1 MKKLIGALLTV
12 ALIVGL
18 SLVAVVPGRV
28 TSAYY
33 ISDDVGNVYDTLL
46 SNVDVLEGLDFLE
59 SDQDNRIAEQIDICE
74 IPASPFNEQ
83 VRAADY
89 MQRMMDLWLEDVH
102 IDDEGN
108 VIGYRPGTGDGPKL
122 VVAAHLDTVFP
133 LEYDA
138 TVTIDDEGILHA
150 PGIGDDC
157 GGLAALL
164 SVVRALDDSGI
175 TTVGDIMFVGDVGE
189 EGRGDLR
196 GVKNLFSEVED
207 IDGFLS
213 IDGSGTTGITYQGL
227 GSKRFEFTYTGA
239 GGHSWGAFGIPSP
252 IHAMGRSIAKIA
264 DMEVPTDP
272 RTSFTVSV
280 VNGGTAINAIA
291 AECAMQTDTRSL
303 DPAQLEK
310 TVAELLGY
318 VDQGVVEEN
327 ARWGIG
333 IPPGLGLNKTP
344 PGLGEGGPPGQDKD
358 NPQGQGKDNPPGLRL
373 PDEWAETY
381 KITVDVNMVGDR
393 PSGTCPDD
401 AIHVQVA
408 CAATEAI
415 GLEPRLG
422 AASSTDSNIPIFLGV
437 PALTLGG
444 GGRGGNGHAPNEWF
458 DPTDAYLGSQRVFLA
473 VLGLVG
479 VDGVTEPLLPPGPE
493 YHYEFLGVE
502 VPDMYIP

>member
-1 MKKLIGALLTV
+1 MKKLIGVLVAV
-12 ALIVGL
+12 ALIIGL
-18 SLVAVVPGRV
+18 SLVAIRHYPENRVPEREV
-28 TSAYY
+28 SAYY
-33 ISDDVGNVYDTLL
+33 VSDDVANVYDILL
-46 SNVDVLEGLDFLE
+46 SNASILDGLAFLEG
-59 SDQDNRIAEQIDICE
+59 DQDNRIAEQVDICE

-83 VRAADY
+83 VRAEDY
-89 MQRMMDLWLEDVH
+89 MQRMVDLGLEDVY

-108 VIGYRPGTGDGPKL
+108 VIGYRPGTGKGPTL

-133 LEYDA
+133 LGYDA

-164 SVVRALDDSGI
+164 SVVRALDFSNI
-175 TTVGDIMFVGDVGE
+175 STVGDIIFVGDVGE

-196 GVKNLFSEVED
+196 GVKNLFSEHED
-207 IDGFLS
+207 IDGFIS
-213 IDGSGTTGITYQGL
+213 IDGSGATGITYKGL
-227 GSKRFEFTYTGA
+227 GSKRFEFTYKGK

-264 DMEVPTDP
+264 DMKVPTDP
-272 RTSFTVSV
+272 RTSFTVSI
-280 VNGGTAINAIA
+280 VNGGTSVNAIA
-291 AECAMQTDTRSL
+291 AEAVMQTDTRSL
-303 DPAQLEK
+303 DPAQLEE
-310 TVAELLGY
+310 TAAEILDY
-318 VDQGVVEEN
+318 VEQGVVEEN
-327 ARWGIG
+327 ARGGIG
-333 IPPGLGLNKTP
+333 V
-344 PGLGEGGPPGQDKD
+344 PPGQNDD
-358 NPQGQGKDNPPGLRL
+358 
-373 PDEWAETY
+373 Y

-393 PSGTCPDD
+393 PSGSCPDD

-415 GLEPRLG
+415 GAVPRLNE
-422 AASSTDSNIPIFLGV
+422 ASSTDSNIPIFLGV

-444 GGRGGNGHAPNEWF
+444 GGSSGNGHSLDEWF
-458 DPTDAYLGSQRVFLA
+458 NPTDAYLGPQRVFLT

-502 VPDMYIP
+502 VPDMYIQ

>member
-1 MKKLIGALLTV
+1 MRKLIGVLLTV
-12 ALIVGL
+12 ALMVSL

-28 TSAYY
+28 TAAYY
-33 ISDDVGNVYDTLL
+33 VSDDVGNVYDILL
-46 SNVDVLEGLDFLE
+46 SNVAVSEGLDFLE
-59 SDQDNRIAEQIDICE
+59 GDQDNRIAEQIVICE
-74 IPASPFNEQ
+74 IPAPPFNEQ
-83 VRAADY
+83 LRAEDY
-89 MQRMMDLWLEDVH
+89 MARMIDLGLEDVH

-108 VIGYRPGTGDGPKL
+108 VIGYRLGTGDGPKL

-133 LEYDA
+133 LGYDA

-164 SVVRALDDSGI
+164 SVVRALNDSGI
-175 TTVGDIMFVGDVGE
+175 TTVGDIMFVGTVGE

-196 GVKNLFSEVED
+196 GVKNLFSEHED

-213 IDGSGTTGITYQGL
+213 IDGSGTTGITYLGL

-264 DMEVPTDP
+264 DMKVPTDP

-280 VNGGTAINAIA
+280 VEGGTSINAIA
-291 AECAMQTDTRSL
+291 AEVVMQTDTRSL
-303 DPAQLEK
+303 DPAQLEE
-310 TVAELLGY
+310 TVAELLAY

-327 ARWGIG
+327 ARWGISTT
-333 IPPGLGLNKTP
+333 PGLDKTP
-344 PGLGEGGPPGQDKD
+344 PGLDDGPPGLDIANPPGLDKA
-358 NPQGQGKDNPPGLRL
+358 NPPGLRL
-373 PDEWAETY
+373 PDEWADKY
-381 KITVDVNMVGDR
+381 GITVDVNMVGDR

-415 GLEPRLG
+415 GAVPRLG
-422 AASSTDSNIPIFLGV
+422 WPSSTDSNIPIFLGV

-444 GGRGGNGHAPNEWF
+444 GGRGGAGHSPDEWF
-458 DPTDAYLGSQRVFLA
+458 NPTDAYLGPQRVLLT

-479 VDGVTEPLLPPGPE
+479 VDDVTAPLLPPGPE